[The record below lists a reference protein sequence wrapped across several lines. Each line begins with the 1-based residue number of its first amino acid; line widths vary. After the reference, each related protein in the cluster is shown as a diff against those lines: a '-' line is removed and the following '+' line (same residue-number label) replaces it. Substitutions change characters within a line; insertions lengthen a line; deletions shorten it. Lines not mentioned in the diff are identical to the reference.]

1 MENVKHL
8 LSFVTNA
15 EGNMLSVHMDKN
27 GINYL
32 IDKLTLLSQL
42 IDRGECE
49 HCHLFTA
56 DSIGSDLSS
65 TKLDGLIDETTVVQQ
80 IKLFGWTQ
88 EWAERHRLLEPAVGI
103 ANA

>member
-1 MENVKHL
+1 MDDVKHL
-8 LSFVTNA
+8 LSFVSNT

-27 GINYL
+27 GISYL
-32 IDKLTLLSQL
+32 IDKLALLRQL

-49 HCHLFTA
+49 HFHLFTA

-65 TKLDGLIDETTVVQQ
+65 TKLDGSIDESTVVQQ
-80 IKLFGWTQ
+80 VKMYGWTQ

-103 ANA
+103 TNS